1 MVLVSPP
8 VLFYQT
14 LCNIQ
19 TVASKWLEGMVAQ
32 KPSFSVLFGA
42 FQNFKIQQLCCF
54 EDCNACIEYN
64 TVILSLKCDGIS
76 G

>member
-32 KPSFSVLFGA
+32 KPSFSLA
-42 FQNFKIQQLCCF
+42 YYLELSRILKYNSCAALKIATPVS
-54 EDCNACIEYN
+54 NI
-64 TVILSLKCDGIS
+64 IL
-76 G
+76 